1 MAIREKPQEA
11 RSRRR
16 EGSRRL
22 PRGSASPENN
32 TRAVRTLA
40 FGSSCLHVSFSVSHF
55 PISTNPPCHPSFQT
69 DFSFSRIH
77 IVLSVFICLPVSAD
91 SPESICR
98 EMQLNS
104 VPYSLPWPS
113 HGSGLK
119 ARKHDSKNQKT
130 TKIFEADSLDL
141 EDEDPDCITLVFMT
155 QNASTLHVHI

>member
-22 PRGSASPENN
+22 PRGSASPEI
-32 TRAVRTLA
+32 TLA
-40 FGSSCLHVSFSVSHF
+40 PSGRLHLAPHARTF
-55 PISTNPPCHPSFQT
+55 PFLFHTFPSPHPPCHPSFQT

-130 TKIFEADSLDL
+130 TKIFEAHSLDL